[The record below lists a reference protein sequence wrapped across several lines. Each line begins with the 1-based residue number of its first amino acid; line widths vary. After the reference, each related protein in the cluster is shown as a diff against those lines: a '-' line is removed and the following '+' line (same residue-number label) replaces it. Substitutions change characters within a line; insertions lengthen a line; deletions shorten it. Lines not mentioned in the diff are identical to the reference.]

1 MQKKKFGKGR
11 NIMTDKKPG
20 LSSVKIKQSRHE
32 TVFHW
37 LRSAAFKCILMD
49 IVAFFLILILFFV
62 VCVPKKYTL
71 SVGTISHDTII
82 ATKDVIDEVSTQ
94 EKKNAAAALVDP
106 TYRFQQDVKEEV
118 MSSLGDSFNELHAIQ
133 QFGMSLRTESPSRP
147 NSFSEEEI
155 AYAIGLLDQFN
166 LNRNQIVTLLRTD
179 NEQFEE
185 MVTAVTSTV
194 ENTMNSTVRED
205 NINDAIQSIL
215 LFAGI
220 KVDIS
225 LIQNIVPTVLRA
237 CIKPNMIIDQEATD
251 EARTTAMETV
261 EPVLVV
267 QGESIVREGDRITR
281 NQLEMLRQLGML
293 NDDTLDYSSYWGSVI
308 SVLLSM
314 MML

>member
-147 NSFSEEEI
+147 NSFFVVEI

-179 NEQFEE
+179 NEQFG
-185 MVTAVTSTV
+185 
-194 ENTMNSTVRED
+194 
-205 NINDAIQSIL
+205 IL
-215 LFAGI
+215 FPRF
-220 KVDIS
+220 S
-225 LIQNIVPTVLRA
+225 
-237 CIKPNMIIDQEATD
+237 
-251 EARTTAMETV
+251 ARV
-261 EPVLVV
+261 
-267 QGESIVREGDRITR
+267 
-281 NQLEMLRQLGML
+281 
-293 NDDTLDYSSYWGSVI
+293 SSQI
-308 SVLLSM
+308 
-314 MML
+314 